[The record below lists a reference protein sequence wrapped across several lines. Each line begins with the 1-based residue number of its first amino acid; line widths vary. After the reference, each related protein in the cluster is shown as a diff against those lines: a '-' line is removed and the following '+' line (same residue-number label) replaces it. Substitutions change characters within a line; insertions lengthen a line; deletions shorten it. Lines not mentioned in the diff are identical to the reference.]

1 MIAKKEIGSLFSAKM
16 KMAELL
22 ETNPDLMGVMLRL
35 GLRFGFGEETV
46 EEVCKRY
53 KVNSDTFLLI
63 CNVYTTDGYMPSSD
77 ILKKVDIRDIVNYLH
92 QSHLYYTGEVLT
104 RLEDSIE
111 KMTERCDPAS
121 KKIIQVFFHA
131 YKGEM
136 EKHFQYEENTVFPYV
151 EALLKHQD
159 DKGFS
164 IEQFEENHTNIDE
177 KLGDLRSIVMK
188 YMPADGDSNLIKNVL
203 TILFNLQK
211 DLSNHTSVEDNILVP
226 AVNILESKFGSR
238 AETEELSSRE
248 KEILVAV
255 AKGMLNK
262 EIADL
267 YNISIYTV
275 ITHRKNITRKTGIKT
290 VAGLTVYALLNNL
303 LDINSIE

>member
-1 MIAKKEIGSLFSAKM
+1 MKKEVNYPFSAKM

-22 ETNPDLMGVMLRL
+22 ESNPLLMGVMLRMGL
-35 GLRFGFGEETV
+35 GFGFGEESV
-46 EEVCKRY
+46 EEVCKHWG
-53 KVNSDTFLLI
+53 VSTDTFLLV
-63 CNVYTTDGYMPSSD
+63 CNVYTTEGYMPSNET
-77 ILKKVDIRDIVNYLH
+77 LKKVDIKDIVNYLH
-92 QSHLYYTGEVLT
+92 QSHSYYTGEILGE
-104 RLEDSIE
+104 LEAAIE
-111 KMTERCDPAS
+111 KMIEPCDTAR
-121 KKIIQVFFHA
+121 KKIIEGFFMA

-136 EKHFQYEENTVFPYV
+136 FKHFQYEENTVFPYV
-151 EALLKHQD
+151 MSLLQHKD
-159 DKGFS
+159 DKNFS

-177 KLGDLRSIVMK
+177 KLGDLQNIVMK
-188 YMPADGDSNLIKNVL
+188 YMPADGDNMLIYNVL
-203 TILFNLQK
+203 NILFTLQK
-211 DLSNHTSVEDNILVP
+211 DLENHTSIEDNILVP
-226 AVNILESKFGSR
+226 AVNKLESHFSPKTTEG
-238 AETEELSSRE
+238 EELSARE

-262 EIADL
+262 EIADQ